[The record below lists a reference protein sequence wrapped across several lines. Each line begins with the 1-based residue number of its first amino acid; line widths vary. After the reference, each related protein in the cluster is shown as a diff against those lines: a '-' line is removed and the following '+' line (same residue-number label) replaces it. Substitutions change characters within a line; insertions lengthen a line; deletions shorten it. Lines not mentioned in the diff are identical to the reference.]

1 MDYLL
6 TWNCKHI
13 AEDVMRGTITIDLPE
28 EVESALEEATRE
40 EGLSSKELVKKALAD
55 YLFIRKFKLLRERM
69 MAESSQNYTDQDI
82 FDIIS

>member
-1 MDYLL
+1 
-6 TWNCKHI
+6 
-13 AEDVMRGTITIDLPE
+13 MRGTITIDLPE